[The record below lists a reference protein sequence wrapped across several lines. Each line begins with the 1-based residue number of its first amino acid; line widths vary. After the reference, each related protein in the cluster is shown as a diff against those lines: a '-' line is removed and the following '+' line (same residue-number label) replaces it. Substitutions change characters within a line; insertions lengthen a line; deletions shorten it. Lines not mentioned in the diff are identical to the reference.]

1 MFYTVETLREVSW
14 SGSSSMRKFTDLER
28 KMYKKEKPIL
38 RLEYYYLMAFKNY
51 QAWWKSKT
59 LEISI
64 RSFNFRVEIC
74 EKNSKEINGKAD
86 KIMTARNSM
95 NVLSETATNKMM

>member
-51 QAWWKSKT
+51 QA
-59 LEISI
+59 
-64 RSFNFRVEIC
+64 
-74 EKNSKEINGKAD
+74 
-86 KIMTARNSM
+86 
-95 NVLSETATNKMM
+95 